1 MQGNARRSSILLPR
15 QDANPAVRAFCAGQI
30 KTNEKKMSK
39 TEMMTAIGKSVALRN
54 LVEGALR
61 EIAKGIDNESWGCKE
76 YWDCGSWTW
85 QA

>member
-1 MQGNARRSSILLPR
+1 
-15 QDANPAVRAFCAGQI
+15 
-30 KTNEKKMSK
+30 MSK